1 MDWSGILVGA
11 VAGFSLSLALW
22 WIQYRVLVPRITF
35 ASGISKIIDD
45 DPPNYRIK
53 FTNTGRRGIIDVEVD
68 VRVFFGK
75 GAIEYAGGRRLS
87 RTSYSMRLL
96 TSSSTQNGI
105 MRVRPGASRVLRL
118 DLRRATWDDVNPRL
132 LEAIGVAPIPPGQSV
147 DLEQLL
153 NGPQRAHLQIRLL
166 AYDEV
171 SGTRKFFQSGRQW
184 VEDIHE
190 GTFDGLMVRRTK
202 PSTAASQRLR

>member
-1 MDWSGILVGA
+1 MDWPGIIVGA
-11 VAGFSLSLALW
+11 VAGFGLSLALW
-22 WIQYRVLVPRITF
+22 WVQYRVLVPRISF
-35 ASGISKIIDD
+35 ASGISKIVDD

-53 FTNTGRRGIIDVEVD
+53 FTNTGRRAIIDVEVD

-75 GAIEYAGGRRLS
+75 GAIEYSDGRRLS
-87 RTSYSMRLL
+87 RTSYSMRIL

-105 MRVRPGASRVLRL
+105 MRVRPGTSRVLRL
-118 DLRRATWDDVNPRL
+118 DLRRSTWDDVNPRL
-132 LEAIGVAPIPPGQSV
+132 LDAIGIAHIPPDQSV

-153 NGPQRAHLQIRLL
+153 QSTKGAHLRVRLL

-184 VEDIHE
+184 AQDIHE
-190 GTFDGLMVRRTK
+190 GTFDGLMVKVRR
-202 PSTAASQRLR
+202 RDG